1 MISQNLM
8 QNFVS
13 FVEIINEFIFYSL
26 LLWQIGIIT
35 YILLNKFYGK
45 NPKKIIQTNQPTAV
59 EVALPKKSVEHVDV
73 AMNKKIIMDKPKVTN
88 LKTDEVIKG
97 KVKTQKDK
105 LKQMR
110 GL

>member
-1 MISQNLM
+1 MEISSL
-8 QNFVS
+8 FIYVS
-13 FVEIINEFIFYSL
+13 LV
-26 LLWQIGIIT
+26 LWQIGIIS

-45 NPKKIIQTNQPTAV
+45 NPKKIIQTGQPTAV

>member
-1 MISQNLM
+1 LLKLSKNKMEISSL
-8 QNFVS
+8 FIYVS
-13 FVEIINEFIFYSL
+13 LV
-26 LLWQIGIIT
+26 LWQIGIIS

-45 NPKKIIQTNQPTAV
+45 NPKRIIQTGQPTAV
-59 EVALPKKSVEHVDV
+59 EVDLPKKKSIGHVDV
-73 AMNKKIIMDKPKVTN
+73 AMNKKILMDKPKVTN
-88 LKTDEVIKG
+88 LSTDEVIKG

>member
-1 MISQNLM
+1 MEL
-8 QNFVS
+8 V
-13 FVEIINEFIFYSL
+13 NEFIFCSL
-26 LLWQIGIIT
+26 LLWQIGIIS

-45 NPKKIIQTNQPTAV
+45 NPKKIIQRDQPAVV
-59 EVALPKKSVEHVDV
+59 EVDLPKKSVEHVDV
-73 AMNKKIIMDKPKVTN
+73 AMNKKILMDKPKVTN
-88 LKTDEVIKG
+88 LSTDEVIKG

>member
-1 MISQNLM
+1 MIEI
-8 QNFVS
+8 FV
-13 FVEIINEFIFYSL
+13 FCSL
-26 LLWQIGIIT
+26 FLWQIGIIT

-45 NPKKIIQTNQPTAV
+45 NPKKIIQRDQPTVV
-59 EVALPKKSVEHVDV
+59 EVDLPKKKSIGHVDV
-73 AMNKKIIMDKPKVTN
+73 AMNKKILMDKPKVTN

>member
-1 MISQNLM
+1 M

>member
-1 MISQNLM
+1 MEISSL
-8 QNFVS
+8 FIYVS
-13 FVEIINEFIFYSL
+13 LV
-26 LLWQIGIIT
+26 LWQIGIIS

-45 NPKKIIQTNQPTAV
+45 NPKKIIQRDQPTAV
-59 EVALPKKSVEHVDV
+59 EVDLPKKKSIGHVDV

>member
-1 MISQNLM
+1 MIFQNLTH
-8 QNFVS
+8 NFVS

>member
-1 MISQNLM
+1 MEISST
-8 QNFVS
+8 FV
-13 FVEIINEFIFYSL
+13 YLSL
-26 LLWQIGIIT
+26 TLWQVGIII
-35 YILLNKFYGK
+35 YILLNKFYDR
-45 NPKKIIQTNQPTAV
+45 NPKKIIQRDQPTAV
-59 EVALPKKSVEHVDV
+59 EVDLPKKSVEHVDV
-73 AMNKKIIMDKPKVTN
+73 AMNKKILMDKPKVTN

>member
-1 MISQNLM
+1 MEL
-8 QNFVS
+8 V
-13 FVEIINEFIFYSL
+13 NEFIFCSL
-26 LLWQIGIIT
+26 LLWQIGIIS

-45 NPKKIIQTNQPTAV
+45 NPKKIIQTGQPTAV
-59 EVALPKKSVEHVDV
+59 EVDLPKKKSVEHVDV
-73 AMNKKIIMDKPKVTN
+73 VMNKKILMDKPKVTN
-88 LKTDEVIKG
+88 LSTDEVIKC

>member
-1 MISQNLM
+1 M
-8 QNFVS
+8 
-13 FVEIINEFIFYSL
+13 INEFIFCSL
-26 LLWQIGIIT
+26 LLWQIGIIS

-45 NPKKIIQTNQPTAV
+45 NPKKIIQTGQPTA
-59 EVALPKKSVEHVDV
+59 VDV

>member
-1 MISQNLM
+1 MEISST
-8 QNFVS
+8 FV
-13 FVEIINEFIFYSL
+13 YLSL
-26 LLWQIGIIT
+26 TLWQVGIII
-35 YILLNKFYGK
+35 YILLNKFYDR
-45 NPKKIIQTNQPTAV
+45 NPKKIIQRDQPTAV
-59 EVALPKKSVEHVDV
+59 EVDLPKKKPIGHVDV
-73 AMNKKIIMDKPKVTN
+73 AMNKKILMDKPKVTN

>member
-1 MISQNLM
+1 MELVNW
-8 QNFVS
+8 
-13 FVEIINEFIFYSL
+13 FIFCSL
-26 LLWQIGIIT
+26 LLWQIGIIS
-35 YILLNKFYGK
+35 YILLNKFHGK
-45 NPKKIIQTNQPTAV
+45 NPKKIIQNDRPTVV
-59 EVALPKKSVEHVDV
+59 EVDLPKISVEHVDV

-88 LKTDEVIKG
+88 LSTDEVIKG

>member
-1 MISQNLM
+1 MEISST
-8 QNFVS
+8 FV
-13 FVEIINEFIFYSL
+13 YLSL
-26 LLWQIGIIT
+26 TLWQVGIII
-35 YILLNKFYGK
+35 YILLNKFYDR
-45 NPKKIIQTNQPTAV
+45 NPKKIIQRDQPTAV
-59 EVALPKKSVEHVDV
+59 EVDLPKKKSIGHVDV
-73 AMNKKIIMDKPKVTN
+73 AMNKKILMDKPKVTN

>member
-1 MISQNLM
+1 M
-8 QNFVS
+8 
-13 FVEIINEFIFYSL
+13 INEFIFCSL
-26 LLWQIGIIT
+26 LLWQIGIIS

-45 NPKKIIQTNQPTAV
+45 NPKRIIQRDQPTAV
-59 EVALPKKSVEHVDV
+59 EVDLPKKKPIGHVDV
-73 AMNKKIIMDKPKVTN
+73 AMNKKILMDKPKVTN

>member
-1 MISQNLM
+1 MIEI
-8 QNFVS
+8 FV
-13 FVEIINEFIFYSL
+13 FCSL
-26 LLWQIGIIT
+26 FLWQIGIIT

-45 NPKKIIQTNQPTAV
+45 NPKKIIQTSQPTAV
-59 EVALPKKSVEHVDV
+59 EVELPKKKVEHVDV
-73 AMNKKIIMDKPKVTN
+73 TMNKKIIMEKPKVTN

>member
-1 MISQNLM
+1 M
-8 QNFVS
+8 
-13 FVEIINEFIFYSL
+13 INEFIFCSL
-26 LLWQIGIIT
+26 LLWQIGIIS

-45 NPKKIIQTNQPTAV
+45 NPKKIIQTGQPTAV
-59 EVALPKKSVEHVDV
+59 EVALPKKSIEHVDV
-73 AMNKKIIMDKPKVTN
+73 TMNKKILMDKPKVTN
-88 LKTDEVIKG
+88 LSTDEVIKG

>member
-1 MISQNLM
+1 MTDYLLTGLL
-8 QNFVS
+8 FDLL
-13 FVEIINEFIFYSL
+13 FWSL

-35 YILLNKFYGK
+35 YILLNKFYDK
-45 NPKKIIQTNQPTAV
+45 NPRTISNNQPRQMAV
-59 EVALPKKSVEHVDV
+59 EVDLPKKKSIEHVDV
-73 AMNKKIIMDKPKVTN
+73 AMNKNIIMDKPKVTN
-88 LKTDEVIKG
+88 LSTDEVIKG

>member
-1 MISQNLM
+1 MEL
-8 QNFVS
+8 
-13 FVEIINEFIFYSL
+13 INEFIFCSL
-26 LLWQIGIIT
+26 LLWQIGIII

-45 NPKKIIQTNQPTAV
+45 SSKKIITSTRPTAV
-59 EVALPKKSVEHVDV
+59 EVNLPKKSVEHVDV
-73 AMNKKIIMDKPKVTN
+73 AMNKKILMDKPKVTN
-88 LKTDEVIKG
+88 LRTDEVIKG

>member
-1 MISQNLM
+1 MEL
-8 QNFVS
+8 V
-13 FVEIINEFIFYSL
+13 NEFIFCSL
-26 LLWQIGIIT
+26 LLWQIGIIS

-45 NPKKIIQTNQPTAV
+45 NPKKIIQTSQPTAV
-59 EVALPKKSVEHVDV
+59 EVDLPKKKVEHVDV
-73 AMNKKIIMDKPKVTN
+73 AMSKKIIMEKPKVTN

-97 KVKTQKDK
+97 KVKTQKNK

>member
-1 MISQNLM
+1 MEISST
-8 QNFVS
+8 FV
-13 FVEIINEFIFYSL
+13 YLSL
-26 LLWQIGIIT
+26 TLWQVGIII

-45 NPKKIIQTNQPTAV
+45 NPQKIIQRDQPTVV
-59 EVALPKKSVEHVDV
+59 EVDLPKKKSIGHVDV
-73 AMNKKIIMDKPKVTN
+73 AMNKKILMDKPKVTN
-88 LKTDEVIKG
+88 LKTDEGIKG

>member
-1 MISQNLM
+1 M
-8 QNFVS
+8 VR
-13 FVEIINEFIFYSL
+13 
-26 LLWQIGIIT
+26 
-35 YILLNKFYGK
+35 
-45 NPKKIIQTNQPTAV
+45 IQRRLYKPDQPTAV
-59 EVALPKKSVEHVDV
+59 EVDLPKKKSIGHVDV

-88 LKTDEVIKG
+88 LRTDEVIKG